1 MEIKIRNYIIRPCMA
16 APTRYDLLKNVTRT
30 NKSTDIDY
38 EGTTDIGYGMTLENC
53 IGDIIFLEVNLKNN
67 TCDLKEYLAE
77 YRKVKDE
84 IAKLATV

>member
-16 APTRYDLLKNVTRT
+16 APMRYDLLKNVTRT